1 VISIIVNLF
10 SVGAETNPEAPITTK
25 SKLVAASAE
34 PAVERAVSTRS
45 ATEKLLKRAASI
57 GDRDF
62 NGAFQFRRS
71 VAE

>member
-34 PAVERAVSTRS
+34 PAVERAGQYQ
-45 ATEKLLKRAASI
+45 KCDGQASEAS
-57 GDRDF
+57 GEHWGSGF
-62 NGAFQFRRS
+62 
-71 VAE
+71 